1 MRPYKGNSD
10 FKQKDNHMSKVASL
24 SKVSTKDMNI
34 FFRENFKGRRGLMPD
49 ITLAE
54 AGHVI
59 MAAPMGEQNIR
70 PGGSISG
77 PTQMALA
84 DHIAYAVIF
93 TRLGIMPM
101 AVTSNLNI
109 DFLRP
114 LMGTTANVE
123 GKMIKLGRSLAVIEV
138 NIWGENK
145 EKIASR
151 ATVTY
156 ALPRE

>member
-1 MRPYKGNSD
+1 
-10 FKQKDNHMSKVASL
+10 MSL
-24 SKVSTKDMNI
+24 VSAEDMNS
-34 FFRENFKGRRGLMPD
+34 FFLENFKGDRGLLPD

-54 AGHVI
+54 TDHVI
-59 MAAPMGEQNIR
+59 MAAPMSERNIR

-93 TRLGIMPM
+93 TRLGITPM
-101 AVTSNLNI
+101 VVTSNLNI

-114 LMGTTANVE
+114 LIGETVNVE
-123 GKMIKLGRSLAVIEV
+123 GKMIKLGRALAVIEV
-138 NIWGENK
+138 NIWGDNK
-145 EKIASR
+145 EKISSR

-156 ALPRE
+156 ALPRA

>member
-1 MRPYKGNSD
+1 
-10 FKQKDNHMSKVASL
+10 MSKVSAE
-24 SKVSTKDMNI
+24 DMNA
-34 FFRENFKGRRGLMPD
+34 FFRENFKGDRGTLPD
-49 ITLAE
+49 ITHAE
-54 AGHVI
+54 PDHII
-59 MAAPMGEQNIR
+59 MRAPMGERNTR

-93 TRLGIMPM
+93 TRLGITPM

-109 DFLRP
+109 NFLRP
-114 LMGTTANVE
+114 LIGKTVNIE

-138 NIWGENK
+138 NIWGDNK
-145 EKIASR
+145 EKISSR

-156 ALPRE
+156 ALPRA

>member
-1 MRPYKGNSD
+1 MAMNNRSD
-10 FKQKDNHMSKVASL
+10 ATPP
-24 SKVSTKDMNI
+24 KVSAEGMNR
-34 FFRENFKGRRGLMPD
+34 FFLEHFKGDRGHLPD
-49 ITLAE
+49 ISHAE
-54 AGHVI
+54 ADYVV
-59 MAAPMGEQNIR
+59 MNARMGEQNMR
-70 PGGSISG
+70 PGDMVSG

-93 TRLGIMPM
+93 TRLGITPM

-114 LMGTTANVE
+114 CVGQSLRIE
-123 GKMIKLGRSLAVIEV
+123 GRMIKLGRSLAVISVE
-138 NIWGENK
+138 IHGERS

-156 ALPRE
+156 ALPRTTDET